1 MLTGLNHITLATGDL
16 DRSLLFYRDLLGF
29 TAHVRWLGG
38 AYLSLGELWLCLSCD
53 QSLPARDYSHVA
65 FSVSEEAFAPF
76 CATLRAA
83 GVREWKQNRSEG
95 QSLYL
100 LDPDC
105 HQLEIHVG
113 SLQSR
118 LDTLRQQPYQG
129 LQWL

>member
-65 FSVSEEAFAPF
+65 FSVSEEAFDPF

-100 LDPDC
+100 LDPDG